1 MKKIYLSILLAIA
14 GILSP
19 VSAGAQY
26 TNIVNQA
33 ANILQTAVMGGM
45 RYRGYVDASYTGGF
59 GNLQADFVGISTVQG
74 VQYANWFFM
83 GAGLGVDLVS
93 SKTGSDYN
101 GWYGDRQTRTSG
113 VMIPIFTD
121 FRFNIGGSQS
131 TSFFID
137 VKAGGSFLIGR
148 NSLAIENGYING
160 SEYFMLKPSIGLR
173 VPVAKNGKRSVNIGI
188 TYQLLTCNYW
198 WYNNSNS
205 GTLNSLGGTV
215 SYQW

>member
-1 MKKIYLSILLAIA
+1 MKKIYLTLIIAIA
-14 GILSP
+14 GFFNIS
-19 VSAGAQY
+19 AQY

-33 ANILQTAVMGGM
+33 ASLMQTAIMGGM

-74 VQYANWFFM
+74 LQYADWFFM
-83 GAGLGVDLVS
+83 GAGLGVDLVY
-93 SKTGSDYN
+93 SKTSTGPNDWNYN
-101 GWYGDRQTRTSG
+101 RKTRTTG
-113 VMIPIFTD
+113 AMIPLFTD
-121 FRFNIGGSQS
+121 FRFNIGGSGGP
-131 TSFFID
+131 SFFID
-137 VKAGGSFLIGR
+137 IKAGGSFLIGKKY
-148 NSLAIENGYING
+148 LAIENGYING

-173 VPVAKNGKRSVNIGI
+173 VPVSKNGKRSMNIGL

>member
-1 MKKIYLSILLAIA
+1 MKKIYLTLVIALA
-14 GILSP
+14 GIFNLS
-19 VSAGAQY
+19 AQY
-26 TNIVNQA
+26 TSIVNQA

-59 GNLQADFVGISTVQG
+59 GRLQANFVGVSTVQG
-74 VQYANWFFM
+74 LQYADWFYM
-83 GAGLGVDLVS
+83 GAGLGVDLVT
-93 SKTGSDYN
+93 SKTDSGNN
-101 GWYGDRQTRTSG
+101 GWFGDRQTRTTG

-121 FRFNIGGSQS
+121 FRFNIGGSKS
-131 TSFFID
+131 PSFFID
-137 VKAGGSFLIGR
+137 IKAGGSFLIGK
-148 NSLAIENGYING
+148 NYLAIENGYING

-173 VPVAKNGKRSVNIGI
+173 IPTGNNGKRSMNIGI

-205 GTLNSLGGTV
+205 GTLNSLGATV